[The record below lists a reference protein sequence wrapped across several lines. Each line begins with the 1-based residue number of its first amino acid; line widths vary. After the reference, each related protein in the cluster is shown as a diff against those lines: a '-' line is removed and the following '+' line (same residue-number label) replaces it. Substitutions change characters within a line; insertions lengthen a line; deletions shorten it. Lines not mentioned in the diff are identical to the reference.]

1 MCRFY
6 CKDPNT
12 IILCTIAANAD
23 ITTSDALNMAM
34 DLDPSGNRTLG
45 VLTKVDIMDSGTN
58 IKAEL
63 TNEVVPL
70 KRGYVAVKNRSQQDI
85 KNNVTVQQALSK
97 EKDWFRQH
105 PLYRNM
111 NYFEYFGTD
120 TLIEKLK
127 VMFFEHLTTSLP
139 NIYLELKQLIK
150 NCQEELSKFGTDY
163 ILYSDDSSKYQYI
176 TTLLTVF
183 CDSIERLFS
192 GKMSNINENLT
203 NHKLKLIYK
212 DFLQNYKAQISNN
225 MKNEEIIKILR
236 QTEGD
241 RLSGFPEAE
250 VVHALLD
257 NDIENLRNEVKI
269 FLDTTYEIVNSSVKE
284 IASKSFC
291 RFPIIQERIEELLHK
306 FIEEVKYN
314 LTYRCLRK

>member
-1 MCRFY
+1 MCKHY

-23 ITTSDALNMAM
+23 IATSDALNMAM
-34 DLDPSGNRTLG
+34 DLDPNGDRTIG

-58 IKAEL
+58 IRSEVS
-63 TNEVVPL
+63 NEVVPL

-85 KNNVTVQQALSK
+85 KSNVTVQQALVK

-105 PLYRNM
+105 PIYRTM
-111 NYFEYFGTD
+111 NYFDYFGTD

-139 NIYLELKQLIK
+139 TIYLELKQLIK
-150 NCQEELSKFGTDY
+150 NCQEELEKFGTDY
-163 ILYSDDSSKYQYI
+163 ILYSDDSSKYQFI
-176 TTLLTVF
+176 TTMLTVF
-183 CDSIERLFS
+183 CDNIEKIFS
-192 GKMSNINENLT
+192 GKMSSINDNLT

-212 DFLQNYKAQISNN
+212 DFLQNYKAKITSNI
-225 MKNEEIIKILR
+225 KNDDIIKILR

-250 VVHALLD
+250 VIHALLD
-257 NDIENLRNEVKI
+257 NDVENLRNEVKI
-269 FLDTTYEIVNSSVKE
+269 FLDSVYEVVNASVKDM
-284 IASKSFC
+284 ASRSFC
-291 RFPIIQERIEELLHK
+291 RFPIVQERVEELLST
-306 FIEEVKYN
+306 FVEEVK
-314 LTYRCLRK
+314 